1 MLSLFV
7 EDVHVLHVRL
17 VEHRELEE
25 EDPEAKTMRLFMTD
39 QILPVAGKWLQSL
52 RLMSVSLPE
61 RKGDDTVVSLLRSI
75 LTVYPLEGVAGMEG
89 ELVSLLRAYPRV
101 MEEVAESEIREIR
114 SNFMEKSDTL
124 PSVLSLKRLYVK
136 RLDTTHDSLLLHLL
150 LRNST
155 LLRIVILKQRRHS

>member
-1 MLSLFV
+1 
-7 EDVHVLHVRL
+7 
-17 VEHRELEE
+17 
-25 EDPEAKTMRLFMTD
+25 
-39 QILPVAGKWLQSL
+39 
-52 RLMSVSLPE
+52 
-61 RKGDDTVVSLLRSI
+61 
-75 LTVYPLEGVAGMEG
+75 MEG

-136 RLDTTHDSLLLHLL
+136 RLDTTRDSLLLHLL

>member
-1 MLSLFV
+1 
-7 EDVHVLHVRL
+7 
-17 VEHRELEE
+17 
-25 EDPEAKTMRLFMTD
+25 
-39 QILPVAGKWLQSL
+39 
-52 RLMSVSLPE
+52 
-61 RKGDDTVVSLLRSI
+61 
-75 LTVYPLEGVAGMEG
+75 MEG

-150 LRNST
+150 LRNRT

>member
-1 MLSLFV
+1 
-7 EDVHVLHVRL
+7 
-17 VEHRELEE
+17 
-25 EDPEAKTMRLFMTD
+25 
-39 QILPVAGKWLQSL
+39 
-52 RLMSVSLPE
+52 
-61 RKGDDTVVSLLRSI
+61 
-75 LTVYPLEGVAGMEG
+75 
-89 ELVSLLRAYPRV
+89 

>member
-1 MLSLFV
+1 M
-7 EDVHVLHVRL
+7 EDVQALHARL

-25 EDPEAKTMRLFMTD
+25 EDPDAKTMRLFVTD

-61 RKGDDTVVSLLRSI
+61 RNGDDTIVSLLHSI

-89 ELVSLLRAYPRV
+89 ELVPLLRAYPRV

-114 SNFMEKSDTL
+114 SNFMEQSDAL

-155 LLRIVILKQRRHS
+155 LLRIVLLRQCRHS

>member
-1 MLSLFV
+1 M
-7 EDVHVLHVRL
+7 EDVHALHARL

-25 EDPEAKTMRLFMTD
+25 EDPEVKTMRLFMTD

-61 RKGDDTVVSLLRSI
+61 RNGDDTLMSLLHAI

-89 ELVSLLRAYPRV
+89 ELVPLLRAYPRV
-101 MEEVAESEIREIR
+101 MGDVTESEIREIR

-124 PSVLSLKRLYVK
+124 PSVLNLKRLYVK

-155 LLRIVILKQRRHS
+155 LLRIVALRRRRHS

>member
-1 MLSLFV
+1 M
-7 EDVHVLHVRL
+7 EDVHVLHARL

-39 QILPVAGKWLQSL
+39 QILPVAGKWLQS
-52 RLMSVSLPE
+52 